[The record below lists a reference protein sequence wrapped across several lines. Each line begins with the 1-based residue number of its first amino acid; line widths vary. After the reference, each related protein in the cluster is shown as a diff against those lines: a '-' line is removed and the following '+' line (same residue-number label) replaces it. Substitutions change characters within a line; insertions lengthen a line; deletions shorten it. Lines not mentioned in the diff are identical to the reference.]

1 MPTLFA
7 WNIAY
12 NLVLAG
18 HLELAMQSV
27 ELMEGFP
34 WDLVAGVTLLAPM
47 YVALFLYGYG
57 SSAIWSGQAERRR
70 FTLPFLKTNADRW
83 FAVVIGVSSVP
94 LVIILEAFAL
104 WSFPNLL
111 FAPIVGLALL
121 PLDMLLLALTARL
134 RPQDFNMRRC
144 QVCDLAVWSLFRWP
158 RTRQQFL

>member
-1 MPTLFA
+1 
-7 WNIAY
+7 
-12 NLVLAG
+12 
-18 HLELAMQSV
+18 MQSV

-47 YVALFLYGYG
+47 YVALLLYGYG
-57 SSAIWSGQAERRR
+57 SNAIWSGQAERRR

-104 WSFPNLL
+104 WSFLNLL
-111 FAPIVGLALL
+111 FAPIVGLVFVT
-121 PLDMLLLALTARL
+121 LDMLLLALTAWL

-158 RTRQQFL
+158 RTRQQFLWGGWTCRGCGSELDRHRNLRT

>member
-1 MPTLFA
+1 
-7 WNIAY
+7 
-12 NLVLAG
+12 
-18 HLELAMQSV
+18 MQSV

-111 FAPIVGLALL
+111 FAPIVGLALRAAGHAAIGADSPASASGL
-121 PLDMLLLALTARL
+121 QHAKMSGL
-134 RPQDFNMRRC
+134 
-144 QVCDLAVWSLFRWP
+144 
-158 RTRQQFL
+158 